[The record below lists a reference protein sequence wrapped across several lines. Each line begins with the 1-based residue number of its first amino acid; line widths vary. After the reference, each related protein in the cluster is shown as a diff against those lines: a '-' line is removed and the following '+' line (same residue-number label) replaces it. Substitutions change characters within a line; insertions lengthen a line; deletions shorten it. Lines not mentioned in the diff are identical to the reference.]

1 MMATK
6 MIRESEVVDEIEAP
20 SAIPSAAACMQ
31 RPKVV
36 EKEREGG
43 GGADVAVEDS
53 SDREYIFGI
62 VCGRLWEGLEIEE
75 RLSSRYIRMN
85 PNIRDSPIQT
95 WGVRSE
101 GGTEVVDVFSTMCTS
116 LADVGVEGG
125 GKPLMAETEASAFEG
140 NASEAIVPDGI
151 TGPGR
156 SSPVREGL
164 LLRASGN
171 ERKPCGR
178 ESTSLR
184 AWAELEVSLAL

>member
-1 MMATK
+1 M
-6 MIRESEVVDEIEAP
+6 RESEVVDEIEAP
-20 SAIPSAAACMQ
+20 SAMPSAAACIQ

-36 EKEREGG
+36 EKERDGG
-43 GGADVAVEDS
+43 GGAAVAVEDS

-75 RLSSRYIRMN
+75 RLSSRYIRMK

-101 GGTEVVDVFSTMCTS
+101 GGTKLVDVFSTMCTS
-116 LADVGVEGG
+116 FADVGVDGG
-125 GKPLMAETEASAFEG
+125 GKSVMADTEASTFEG
-140 NASEAIVPDGI
+140 NASEAIVSDVI

-156 SSPVREGL
+156 LSPVPEGL
-164 LLRASGN
+164 LLRASETEG
-171 ERKPCGR
+171 KPCGR

-184 AWAELEVSLAL
+184 AWPELEASLAL